1 MNEMNQG
8 DIIESGR
15 LVVCK
20 GGGYLREGSGEDI
33 SKEVAS
39 GLRPE

>member
-1 MNEMNQG
+1 MNEINQG
-8 DIIESGR
+8 DIVESGG

-20 GGGYLREGSGEDI
+20 GGGYLYEGSWGDV